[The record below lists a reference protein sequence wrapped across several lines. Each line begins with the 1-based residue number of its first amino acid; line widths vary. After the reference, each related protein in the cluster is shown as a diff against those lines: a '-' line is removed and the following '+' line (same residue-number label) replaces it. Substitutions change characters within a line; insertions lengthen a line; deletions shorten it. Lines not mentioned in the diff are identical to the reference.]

1 MSNINVKFEP
11 VGFKEVSEKVSRNI
25 AFSCVQGI
33 NDTLKDIQKRER
45 IELAQE
51 LMLRTPNSKK
61 FLENQVAKI
70 SFATL
75 NQNAKGGARAYG
87 EVYINK
93 VGGGKKGGVLLLNAL
108 AVGGIKREP
117 AKGSVIAQPI
127 TGSPA
132 RPSAGSSIAKS
143 LTFTQMKLKKTKTAK
158 VGGSGTSGAGN
169 ADVGYKGKNGT
180 FTIAGSG
187 VYQRIGSGKNDIRMI
202 YDYRD
207 RQVIGKELDWY
218 DVANQVIER
227 QLMNNILNR
236 YNAKK

>member
-1 MSNINVKFEP
+1 MSNITVKFEP
-11 VGFKEVSEKVSRNI
+11 VGFQEVSQKVSRNI

-51 LMLRTPNSKK
+51 LMLRTPASKK

-75 NQNAKGGARAYG
+75 NSQAKGGARAYG
-87 EVYINK
+87 EVYINRIG
-93 VGGGKKGGVLLLNAL
+93 GGGKKGGVLLLNAL
-108 AVGGIKREP
+108 AVGGVEREP
-117 AKGSVIAQPI
+117 SKGSVIAQPI

-143 LTFTQMKLKKTKTAK
+143 LTFTQMKLKKVKTAK
-158 VGGSGTSGAGN
+158 GSGAGSGD
-169 ADVGYKGKNGT
+169 AGYKGKNGT

-227 QLMNNILNR
+227 QLMNNILSR

>member
-1 MSNINVKFEP
+1 MSNITVKFEP
-11 VGFKEVSEKVSRNI
+11 VGFQEVSQKVSRNI

-33 NDTLKDIQKRER
+33 NDTLKEIQKKER

-51 LMLRTPNSKK
+51 LMLRTPASKK

-75 NQNAKGGARAYG
+75 NSGAKGGARAYG
-87 EVYINK
+87 EVYVNK
-93 VGGGKKGGVLLLNAL
+93 VGGGKKGGVLLLNAF
-108 AVGGIKREP
+108 AVGGIEREP

-143 LTFTQMKLKKTKTAK
+143 LTFTQMKLKKTKVGKGGAK
-158 VGGSGTSGAGN
+158 GGAGN

-207 RQVIGKELDWY
+207 RQTIGKELDWY

-227 QLMNNILNR
+227 QLMNNILVR
-236 YNAKK
+236 YNARK

>member
-11 VGFKEVSEKVSRNI
+11 VGFAEVSAKVSKNI
-25 AFSCVQGI
+25 AYSCVQGI

-51 LMLRTPNSKK
+51 LMLRTPASKK

-75 NQNAKGGARAYG
+75 NANAKGGARAYG

-93 VGGGKKGGVLLLNAL
+93 VGGGGKKGGVLLLNAL
-108 AVGGIKREP
+108 ATGGVEREP

-132 RPSAGSSIAKS
+132 RPSAGSSISKS
-143 LTFTQMKLKKTKTAK
+143 LTFTQMKLKKTKQGTGK
-158 VGGSGTSGAGN
+158 GNGGSG
-169 ADVGYKGKNGT
+169 DVGYKGKNGT

-187 VYQRIGSGKNDIRMI
+187 VYQRVGDGKNDIRMI
-202 YDYRD
+202 YDYRN

-227 QLMNNILNR
+227 QLMNNILSR